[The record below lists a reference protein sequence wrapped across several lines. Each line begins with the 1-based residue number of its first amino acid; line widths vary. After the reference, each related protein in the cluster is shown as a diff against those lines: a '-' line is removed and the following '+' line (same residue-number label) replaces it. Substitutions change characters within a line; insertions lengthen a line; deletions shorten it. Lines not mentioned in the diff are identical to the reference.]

1 MARKPPLTATAGDGA
16 TGATR
21 ASAVYEQ
28 LRADITQG
36 TLEPGKWAD
45 FILVDQDIFAVEPA
59 KIWSTKVL
67 ETWVGGKRVF

>member
-1 MARKPPLTATAGDGA
+1 MPPMP
-16 TGATR
+16 
-21 ASAVYEQ
+21 SE
-28 LRADITQG
+28 TQG